1 VAILSAI
8 LKRFELLV
16 YRSMYDDLKNLIS
29 MIQRGF
35 MMIRSTVKN
44 LLEYASFVLNSNKEG
59 WQVDSFYMDFA
70 KAFDRV
76 CHQLSLEEMSVSIE
90 LARCLWLRLYLTERI
105 ACIMVIF
112 GILSGR
118 ILTKLVVCS

>member
-59 WQVDSFYMDFA
+59 WQVHS
-70 KAFDRV
+70 
-76 CHQLSLEEMSVSIE
+76 Q
-90 LARCLWLRLYLTERI
+90 
-105 ACIMVIF
+105 
-112 GILSGR
+112 
-118 ILTKLVVCS
+118 